1 MRVLERLLEKAIFLY
16 SDERVWESHVIVQ
29 NLIKKYGF
37 KNVYNK
43 NPIILEI
50 QRRAA
55 TIKFFTNNF
64 NDLNINE
71 IDIHSDFYNNHEDN
85 ELFYEFKINN
95 SEDKTNEEFYSEN
108 ETESDKSFK
117 STNSKLESLNSVK
130 ELEINDDCYFDENG
144 DLFKNK
150 QYEECSGLI
159 TKTKPSEWQ
168 YIIQK
173 DPFDL
178 WYRSYENS
186 SIIEVC
192 FQGFIK
198 TNILNI
204 LSVFYERDLY
214 KDWIPYYTFPI
225 KFGLN
230 SIKEIL
236 HKDRIHLVTAIYIDI
251 PWPFSNREII
261 LEIWASNEIIPNNRI
276 FIHASSIEDHGFH
289 PRLKVEIPYSLGYS
303 NRANISGGGFVSPH
317 ADNLAHLIFKWK
329 IDLLFEPP
337 KVLLNFFLK
346 NFIKACWDKFSNV
359 CLQVD
364 QPNSLHKERLDTNK
378 DLYDFIRA
386 KLKEKSEHELNNAK
400 GSSP

>member
-1 MRVLERLLEKAIFLY
+1 M
-16 SDERVWESHVIVQ
+16 
-29 NLIKKYGF
+29 
-37 KNVYNK
+37 
-43 NPIILEI
+43 EI

-55 TIKFFTNNF
+55 CIKHFADSF
-64 NDLNINE
+64 NDLKVGQVD
-71 IDIHSDFYNNHEDN
+71 IDSDFYNQKSD
-85 ELFYEFKINN
+85 ELK
-95 SEDKTNEEFYSEN
+95 SRDDGGDVNEEFYSGN
-108 ETESDKSFK
+108 DTESNKSFK
-117 STNSKLESLNSVK
+117 SSNSLLEPYNAENAHLEVNSD
-130 ELEINDDCYFDENG
+130 IYFDEEGN
-144 DLFKNK
+144 LFQDKE
-150 QYEECSGLI
+150 YEECSGLVAG
-159 TKTKPSEWQ
+159 TKAREWQ

-186 SIIEVC
+186 SIIEIC

-214 KDWIPYYTFPI
+214 KEWIPYYSFPI

-236 HKDRIHLVTAIYIDI
+236 HRDRIHLVTAIYVDF

-276 FIHASSIEDHGFH
+276 FIHASSIDDHGFH
-289 PRLKVEIPYSLGYS
+289 PRLKVDIPYYFGYS

-317 ADNLAHLIFKWK
+317 TDDLTHLVFKWK
-329 IDLLFEPP
+329 VDLFFEPP

-346 NFIKACWDKFSNV
+346 SFIRACWDKFNHV

-364 QPNSLHKERLDTNK
+364 QPNSLHKERLKTNK

-386 KLKEKSEHELNNAK
+386 QIKQKKTSEQH
-400 GSSP
+400 

>member
-1 MRVLERLLEKAIFLY
+1 M
-16 SDERVWESHVIVQ
+16 
-29 NLIKKYGF
+29 
-37 KNVYNK
+37 
-43 NPIILEI
+43 EI

-55 TIKFFTNNF
+55 CIKYFANSFSDF
-64 NDLNINE
+64 KIDQVDIN
-71 IDIHSDFYNNHEDN
+71 SDFYNKKCD
-85 ELFYEFKINN
+85 EFKLKGNGN
-95 SEDKTNEEFYSEN
+95 DMSEEFYSGSD
-108 ETESDKSFK
+108 TESNKSFK
-117 STNSKLESLNSVK
+117 SSNSLFEPVDAEGGCLEANCD
-130 ELEINDDCYFDENG
+130 EYFDEEGNLLQ
-144 DLFKNK
+144 DKE
-150 QYEECSGLI
+150 YEECSGLV
-159 TKTKPSEWQ
+159 TKTKAKEWQ
-168 YIIQK
+168 YIVQK

-178 WYRSYENS
+178 WYRGYENS
-186 SIIEVC
+186 SIIEIC

-214 KDWIPYYTFPI
+214 KDWIPYYSFPI

-236 HKDRIHLVTAIYIDI
+236 HRDRIHLVTAIYIDI

-261 LEIWASNEIIPNNRI
+261 LEIWASSEIIPNNRI

-289 PRLKVEIPYSLGYS
+289 PRLKVDIPYSLGYS

-317 ADNLAHLIFKWK
+317 TDDLTHLVFKWK

-346 NFIKACWDKFSNV
+346 NFIRACWEKFNHV

-364 QPNSLHKERLDTNK
+364 QPNSLHKERLKTNK

-386 KLKEKSEHELNNAK
+386 KINQRKEISQQL
-400 GSSP
+400 